1 MIKTMQGNIL
11 DIPNIY
17 ICHQVSHEKITI
29 SDLTQQIKEKWPE
42 AYNDYRTL
50 CIQEKDKIDYDS
62 FEMCLRKIKAQANKE
77 KDIIRFPYKI
87 GCNLIGGEWSIIQGI
102 IHELFW
108 DYNIEFYT
116 TE

>member
-50 CIQEKDKIDYDS
+50 CIYE
-62 FEMCLRKIKAQANKE
+62 N
-77 KDIIRFPYKI
+77 
-87 GCNLIGGEWSIIQGI
+87 NLLGSTN
-102 IHELFW
+102 FF
-108 DYNIEFYT
+108 NINET
-116 TE
+116 TFTWRSCCCSWGFTCRT